1 MAKSSAR
8 QLADIQDFFYG
19 GGDNPAM
26 EKIYYT
32 SSTTSQQTLTSINKT
47 IANTFVFKVDAK
59 SGGDSHLTMLNVLV
73 NGNTVTMTEYGT
85 ITSNTDL
92 ASYDVSVSGDTINL
106 RTTPINSATEYSIIK
121 VTL

>member
-32 SSTTSQQTLTSINKT
+32 SSGNSQQTLISINKT
-47 IANTFVFKVDAK
+47 VANTFVFKVDAK
-59 SGGDSHLTMLNVLV
+59 SGADSHLTMLNVLV

-92 ASYDVSVSGDTINL
+92 ASYNVSVSGNTINL
-106 RTTPINSATEYSIIK
+106 ETTPVNSTTEYSVIK

>member
-8 QLADIQDFFYG
+8 HLADIQDFFYG
-19 GGDNPAM
+19 GGETPAM

-32 SSTTSQQTLTSINKT
+32 SSTTSQQTITSINKT
-47 IANTFVFKVDAK
+47 TANTFVFKVDAK
-59 SGGDSHLTMLNVLV
+59 SGVDSHLTLLNVLV

-92 ASYDVSVSGDTINL
+92 ASYDVSVSDNAINL
-106 RTTPINSATEYSIIK
+106 RSTPVNAATEYSIIK

>member
-19 GGDNPAM
+19 GGTQPAM
-26 EKIYYT
+26 QKSYYT

-47 IANTFVFKVDAK
+47 EANTFVFKVNANY
-59 SGGDSHLTMLNVLV
+59 GVDSHMTLLNVLV

-92 ASYDVSVSGDTINL
+92 ASYDVSVSGNTINVQ
-106 RTTPINSATEYSIIK
+106 TTPVNATTEYSIIK

>member
-19 GGDNPAM
+19 GGTQPAM
-26 EKIYYT
+26 QKIYFT
-32 SSTTSQQTLTSINKT
+32 SSSTAQQTLTSINKT
-47 IANTFVFKVDAK
+47 EANTFVFKVNAQY
-59 SGGDSHLTMLNVLV
+59 GVDSHMTLLNVLV
-73 NGNTVTMTEYGT
+73 NGNNVTMTEYGT

-92 ASYDVSVSGDTINL
+92 ASYDVSVSGNTINVQ
-106 RTTPINSATEYSIIK
+106 TTPVNAVTDYNIIK